1 MALPDGVAEAILQS
15 NQALAETLA
24 GAFQNLRYQ
33 RVSTIKLTQFCG
45 SPTKVG
51 DQTIKEW
58 LSDLST
64 YVRQAGLRD
73 VEKLSTALDFLGGVA
88 KEEVLCTPIHDRDD
102 FEKLSA
108 LLVKRFGSPESV
120 QSLTGTLYSRTQL
133 HGETLA
139 DFSRALIRLH
149 DRMENVAV
157 NAQEKDALAQ
167 LRESTLKEQ
176 FVRGVLDIS
185 VRRELRKLL
194 LGQADLSF
202 TMKSGCTMTRQSS
215 PLRWGKLNSCYKI
228 FLIGALFV
236 GHRVPM
242 PARSC

>member
-33 RVSTIKLTQFCG
+33 RVSTIKLTKFCG

-120 QSLTGTLYSRTQL
+120 QS
-133 HGETLA
+133 
-139 DFSRALIRLH
+139 
-149 DRMENVAV
+149 
-157 NAQEKDALAQ
+157 
-167 LRESTLKEQ
+167 
-176 FVRGVLDIS
+176 
-185 VRRELRKLL
+185 
-194 LGQADLSF
+194 
-202 TMKSGCTMTRQSS
+202 
-215 PLRWGKLNSCYKI
+215 
-228 FLIGALFV
+228 
-236 GHRVPM
+236 
-242 PARSC
+242 